1 MISIDWFRLVLSPDA
16 AVSELSDELPGAAFC
31 PASLPPIYSWLDCS
45 RLLDY
50 PKSSPNMTNV
60 DPHELQ
66 KFSEMAHRWWDPNA
80 EFKPLHELNPVRLEW
95 IDAHAHLMGK
105 RALDIGCGGGILS
118 ESMALRGAK
127 VKGID
132 LATSA
137 LGVADL
143 HSLESGVE
151 VEYEEIA
158 AEALAAREPGTYDIV
173 TCMEMLEHVPSPA
186 AIVEACATL
195 VKPGGWVFFSTLNR
209 NAKAYLFAV
218 IGAEYIARM
227 LPRGTHDYARFIK
240 PSELGGFARAA
251 RLDVVEI
258 KGITYRPFSKRFA
271 LSDDTSINYL
281 MACRRAA

>member
-1 MISIDWFRLVLSPDA
+1 
-16 AVSELSDELPGAAFC
+16 
-31 PASLPPIYSWLDCS
+31 
-45 RLLDY
+45 
-50 PKSSPNMTNV
+50 MTNV

-118 ESMALRGAK
+118 ESMAARGAK

-132 LATSA
+132 LASSA

-158 AEALAAREPGTYDIV
+158 AEALAAREPATYDVV
-173 TCMEMLEHVPSPA
+173 TCMEMLEHVPSPG

-251 RLDVVEI
+251 QLDVVEI
-258 KGITYRPFSKRFA
+258 KGITYRPFSKRFG

-281 MACRRAA
+281 MACRRAAQ